1 MVMGSSVQRGAGSQ
15 ERGDVPLLSNPAYVE
30 AQSER
35 FNEILRN
42 KKAKDSIRRF
52 DKEKRMLKAKS
63 MQRESHAPLSKYY
76 REQISQVGG
85 NAPQQACP

>member
-15 ERGDVPLLSNPAYVE
+15 ERGDLLLLPNPDCLE
-30 AQSER
+30 PQNQR

-42 KKAKDSIRRF
+42 KKAKDSIRKF

-76 REQISQVGG
+76 REQIPQGGG
-85 NAPQQACP
+85 NAPPQFGP